1 MNGTLV
7 LAFNCL
13 SFGVWS
19 EPGPF
24 GNGQVLHGE
33 TTWFMKDIQAKI
45 GLDYK
50 VVTVLPKPKHPVMAT
65 LAMGGADMA
74 VETYGISYQR
84 SKFIDFSYT
93 QESLGVHI
101 ISGRN
106 TDYAASNVVIGVFDD
121 LSYGMA
127 LVSLCAMILTTW
139 LILHGESR
147 GHLVITTVLYM
158 FGNSLKQPIVTHVL
172 PKRNFGLLIVYFFS
186 IYNTLICLMYSSV
199 IISMLTKMKEP
210 KQIDSMADLN
220 KTENAGIRIFLIK
233 DSSVP
238 ERLESS
244 NKLIGFENRIDY
256 IDRPPKNITEEEKT
270 KYIINSINSIRKRS
284 HVLINKVN
292 NKAKERGYLDYF
304 MCQLNKRYKE
314 TMFKRA
320 DFRVSRYHN
329 SVCTRLSKRNGA
341 KFIELSLINL
351 SMIG

>member
-33 TTWFMKDIQAKI
+33 TSWFMKDIQAKI

-50 VVTVLPKPKHPVMAT
+50 VVTVLPKRKHPVMAT

-74 VETYGISYQR
+74 IETYGISYQR

-292 NKAKERGYLDYF
+292 AKAKERGYLDYF

-329 SVCTRLSKRNGA
+329 SVCTRLSKSNGA
-341 KFIELSLINL
+341 KFIELS
-351 SMIG
+351 